1 VICAATDIYSCAHRP
16 HLAITQQENRKMTD
30 TTRRAAIATILATP
44 LALSVSRAQAASHV
58 VTIERFEYD
67 PVNLH
72 ASVGDTVTFT
82 NLDRAPHTA
91 TARDG
96 SFDTGFL
103 GRNDSASITVT
114 SAGTFDYICVFHPGM
129 TGTITVT

>member
-1 VICAATDIYSCAHRP
+1 
-16 HLAITQQENRKMTD
+16 MTE

-44 LALSVSRAQAASHV
+44 LALSVSRAQAATHV

-67 PVNLH
+67 PVNLQ
-72 ASVGDTVTFT
+72 ASVGDTVVFT
-82 NLDRAPHTA
+82 NLDAAPHTA

-96 SFDTGFL
+96 SFDTGLL
-103 GRNDSASITVT
+103 GRNESGSITLT

-129 TGTITVT
+129 GGTVTVT

>member
-1 VICAATDIYSCAHRP
+1 VYHP
-16 HLAITQQENRKMTD
+16 HLANTQQENRKMTD

-44 LALSVSRAQAASHV
+44 LALSVSRAQAATHV

-67 PVNLH
+67 PVNLQ

-82 NLDRAPHTA
+82 NLDGAPHTA

-96 SFDTGFL
+96 SFDTGRL
-103 GRNDSASITVT
+103 NRNQSGSITVT
-114 SAGTFDYICVFHPGM
+114 SAGSFEYICVFHPSM
-129 TGTITVT
+129 RGTITVT